1 METLHP
7 RIRFVWSI
15 LSLVLALVCGVVVV
29 FVDRLVVTVG
39 SWPAVVVAVLIAVA
53 GVSYSILRYRRWGF
67 ALSDDAIEFEY
78 GVVTIVES
86 VVPYV
91 RIQHVDTQRT
101 AIDRVSGLARVVVYT
116 AGTRGSDVTI
126 PGVSPDRAR
135 TIQQRLRERASTD
148 DIDAV

>member
-29 FVDRLVVTVG
+29 FVDRMVLNIG
-39 SWPAVVVAVLIAVA
+39 SWPAIVVAVLVCVL
-53 GVSYSILRYRRWGF
+53 GVSYSFLRYRRWGF
-67 ALSDDAIEFEY
+67 ALSDDAIELEY
-78 GVVTIVES
+78 GVVTLVES

-101 AIDRVSGLARVVVYT
+101 AIDRMSGLARVVVYT

-126 PGVSPDRAR
+126 PGLSPDRAR
-135 TIQQRLRERASTD
+135 TIQQRLRERARTD
-148 DIDAV
+148 EIDAV